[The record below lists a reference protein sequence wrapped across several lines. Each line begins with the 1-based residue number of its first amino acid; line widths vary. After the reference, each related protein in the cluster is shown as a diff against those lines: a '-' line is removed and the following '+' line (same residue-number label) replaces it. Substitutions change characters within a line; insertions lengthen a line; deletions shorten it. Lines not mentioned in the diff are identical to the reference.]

1 MLMQKTTTTT
11 ATATTTAKK
20 LKPQRD
26 KKKIIFA
33 NKKYTVTLMNDV
45 KNYSVAHTQ
54 TTHSHTHT
62 LNLSHTGFLTR
73 KHMINAL

>member
-1 MLMQKTTTTT
+1 MNIIVDAKKTTTTT
-11 ATATTTAKK
+11 ATTTEKK

-54 TTHSHTHT
+54 TTHT
-62 LNLSHTGFLTR
+62 
-73 KHMINAL
+73 